1 MNVSVLSPL
10 PAHDHPYF
18 PVSPLILASL
28 RESIG
33 TDLLPAD
40 SAGLFGVWSGSI
52 VADLSGLG
60 EIQPVGLAKR
70 KRADDEDVGD
80 EDDELEDEDDE
91 VDDDDDDDFAD
102 DEDDVEEGF
111 DDEDLDDDDEIFYD
125 EDEEE

>member
-1 MNVSVLSPL
+1 MNVSVLSSL

-18 PVSPLILASL
+18 PVSPQILASI

-40 SAGLFGVWSGSI
+40 SAVLFGVWSGSL
-52 VADLSGLG
+52 VADLSGPG
-60 EIQPVGLAKR
+60 SIQPMGLAKR
-70 KRADDEDVGD
+70 KRADDDDIGED
-80 EDDELEDEDDE
+80 EDELEDDDDE
-91 VDDDDDDDFAD
+91 GEDDDDDDFAD

-111 DDEDLDDDDEIFYD
+111 DDEDLDDDDEIYYD